1 MENLDARMLVD
12 LLRDR
17 ISPDRNLG
25 QHFILDE
32 KVISEAVSMCNDI
45 DREVTRDSHK
55 LRNWPRTRFTY
66 SRTSQNRCKGNCP

>member
-17 ISPDRNLG
+17 ISPDKNLG

-45 DREVTRDSHK
+45 ELSLIHI
-55 LRNWPRTRFTY
+55 
-66 SRTSQNRCKGNCP
+66 

>member
-1 MENLDARMLVD
+1 MKDLDPRMLVD

-32 KVISEAVSMCNDI
+32 KIILEAISMPNKIESKVIGE
-45 DREVTRDSHK
+45 SHV
-55 LRNWPRTRFTY
+55 LY
-66 SRTSQNRCKGNCP
+66 

>member
-1 MENLDARMLVD
+1 MEDLDPRMLVD

-32 KVISEAVSMCNDI
+32 KIILEAISMPNKIESKVIGE
-45 DREVTRDSHK
+45 SHV
-55 LRNWPRTRFTY
+55 LEIGPGPG
-66 SRTSQNRCKGNCP
+66 S